1 MHAVALDP
9 TVLANLRDKTAV
21 VTGAGGGIG
30 ADIVKA
36 LIANGCNVVLT
47 DLERS
52 RSAVELLI
60 ASLPDP
66 SVALFIPAN
75 TLDWDQ
81 MKALF
86 KKAKEHFGQIQ
97 VVIANAG
104 VMESEQV
111 LDMDKLDSNGDLVE
125 SSEYFK
131 VLDINVKGTMNSQS
145 SIKCGIYILTVSCE
159 ALRQGL
165 FYMKDNDACFP
176 DGSLGSIVMT
186 ISTSGYFGATGNA
199 GYISSKHALTG
210 LLRSSQS
217 VANKHNIRINAVSPF
232 CTVTSMMEQF
242 KDSWVAAGLPLN
254 TPNMVA
260 DAIIHMAAD
269 PSQRG
274 SNYLVG
280 YHELPLEM
288 TKSPNSY
295 LLLAVSNPV
304 KIFAEISFCFLGSRS
319 DTART

>member
-131 VLDINVKGTMNSQS
+131 VLDINVKGTMN
-145 SIKCGIYILTVSCE
+145 T
-159 ALRQGL
+159 LRQGL

-288 TKSPNSY
+288 TKSPNSQQERY
-295 LLLAVSNPV
+295 CENLKGL
-304 KIFAEISFCFLGSRS
+304 
-319 DTART
+319 

>member
-131 VLDINVKGTMNSQS
+131 VLDINVKGTMN
-145 SIKCGIYILTVSCE
+145 T
-159 ALRQGL
+159 LRQGL

-274 SNYLVG
+274 SNYLAAG
-280 YHELPLEM
+280 AILRELEGPLKGLYPEWLGQDLADVM
-288 TKSPNSY
+288 KKAGEFFLSIGGFPLPN
-295 LLLAVSNPV
+295 LPAIREPV
-304 KIFAEISFCFLGSRS
+304 TSK
-319 DTART
+319 